1 MVYVLGIS
9 VFFLTNFVTF
19 SRKIFGIFFHNI
31 NVTNFSNIGGENAK
45 LSIAQNWGKKKLWD
59 S

>member
-1 MVYVLGIS
+1 
-9 VFFLTNFVTF
+9 VTF

-31 NVTNFSNIGGENAK
+31 NVSNFSNIEGENAK
-45 LSIAQNWGKKKLWD
+45 LSIAQNWGGKKKLWD

>member
-1 MVYVLGIS
+1 MCWES
-9 VFFLTNFVTF
+9 QCFFPTNFVTF

-31 NVTNFSNIGGENAK
+31 NVTNFSNIEGGNAK
-45 LSIAQNWGKKKLWD
+45 LSIAQNCGGEKKLWD